1 MTIAENKIKEL
12 EKIAKSVRRNL
23 LKAIYEGKMGHPGG
37 SLSATD
43 ILVFLYFSKL
53 KIFPE
58 NPNHQDRDIF
68 ILSKGHAASALYA
81 VLAERGFFS
90 KDLLK
95 TFGKI
100 NSSLQV
106 HPDMTKVPG
115 VEISTGALG
124 MGLSVGVG
132 MALAS
137 RMDGSKSRVYVL
149 IGDGEMQSGQIWEA
163 SICASHYKLN
173 NLVAILD
180 YNKIQLLGPISQIMG
195 IEPVAEKWKARGWE
209 VIEIDGH
216 KMREIDEA
224 LKKAEEIKGRPSM
237 IIAHTIKGKG
247 VSFMENTAK
256 WHGGAPTE
264 EELKRALEELKD

>member
-1 MTIAENKIKEL
+1 MSISENKIKQL
-12 EKIAKSVRRNL
+12 EKIAESVRRSL

-53 KIFPE
+53 HIYPQ
-58 NPNHQDRDIF
+58 NPDHKDRDIF
-68 ILSKGHAASALYA
+68 ILSEGHGASALYS
-81 VLAERGFFS
+81 VMAERGFFP
-90 KDLLK
+90 KALLK

-106 HPDMTKVPG
+106 HPDMTKLAG

-124 MGLSVGVG
+124 MGLSVAVG

-137 RMDGSKSRVYVL
+137 RMDGLRNRIYVL
-149 IGDGEMQSGQIWEA
+149 IGDGEMQEGQIFEA
-163 SICASHYKLN
+163 AICASHYKLD
-173 NLVAILD
+173 NLIAILD
-180 YNKIQLLGPISQIMG
+180 YNKIQLLGPVPEIMG
-195 IEPVAEKWKARGWE
+195 IEPVVEKWKARGWE
-209 VIEIDGH
+209 TIEIDGH
-216 KMREIDEA
+216 NMREIDEA
-224 LKKAEEIKGRPSM
+224 LEKTEEVKGKPSI

-247 VSFMENTAK
+247 VSFMENTAR

-264 EELKRALEELKD
+264 EELKRALEELKN

>member
-1 MTIAENKIKEL
+1 MSISEDKIKQLKEM
-12 EKIAKSVRRNL
+12 AKSVRRNL

-43 ILVFLYFSKL
+43 ILVYLYFSKL
-53 KIFPE
+53 QIFPE
-58 NPNHQDRDIF
+58 DPSRKDRDIF

-81 VLAERGFFS
+81 VLAARGFFS

-149 IGDGEMQSGQIWEA
+149 IGDGEMQSGQVWEA
-163 SICASHYKLN
+163 SICAPHYKLD

-180 YNKIQLLGPISQIMG
+180 YNKIQLLGPVSQIMG

-216 KMREIDEA
+216 NMSEIDEA
-224 LKKAEEIKGRPSM
+224 LEKIEEVKGKPSI

-247 VSFMENTAK
+247 VSFMENTAR

>member
-1 MTIAENKIKEL
+1 MSIAENKIKEL

-106 HPDMTKVPG
+106 HPDMTKLAG

-124 MGLSVGVG
+124 MGLSVGTG

-137 RMDGSKSRVYVL
+137 RMDGLGNRVYVL
-149 IGDGEMQSGQIWEA
+149 IGDGEMQSGQVWEA
-163 SICASHYKLN
+163 SICVPHYKLD
-173 NLVAILD
+173 NLVVILD
-180 YNKIQLLGPISQIMG
+180 YNKIQLLGPVSQIMG

-224 LKKAEEIKGRPSM
+224 LKKAEEIKGKPSV

-247 VSFMENTAK
+247 VSFMESTAK

-264 EELKRALEELKD
+264 EELKKALEELKD

>member
-1 MTIAENKIKEL
+1 MSISENKIKQL
-12 EKIAKSVRRNL
+12 EKAAKSVRRNL

-43 ILVFLYFSKL
+43 ILVFLYFSKMR
-53 KIFPE
+53 IFPQ
-58 NPNHQDRDIF
+58 NPNHKDRDIF
-68 ILSKGHAASALYA
+68 ILSKGHAASALYS

-90 KDLLK
+90 KDILK

-106 HPDMTKVPG
+106 HPDMTKLPG

-137 RMDGSKSRVYVL
+137 RMDSLRSRIYVL
-149 IGDGEMQSGQIWEA
+149 IGDGEMQEGQIFEA
-163 SICASHYKLN
+163 AICAFHYKLD

-180 YNKIQLLGPISQIMG
+180 YNKIQLLGPVSEIMG

-209 VIEIDGH
+209 AIEIDGH
-216 KMREIDEA
+216 NIREIDEA
-224 LKKAEEIKGRPSM
+224 FRKTEEVKGKPSI
-237 IIAHTIKGKG
+237 IIAHTVKGKG

-256 WHGGAPTE
+256 WHGGAPTKD
-264 EELKRALEELKD
+264 ELEKALGELKD

>member
-1 MTIAENKIKEL
+1 MSISENKLKEL

-43 ILVFLYFSKL
+43 ILVYLYFSKL
-53 KIFPE
+53 QIFPE
-58 NPNHQDRDIF
+58 DPSRKDRDIF

-81 VLAERGFFS
+81 VLAARGFFS

-149 IGDGEMQSGQIWEA
+149 IGDGEMQSGQIFEA
-163 SICASHYKLN
+163 SICAPHYKLD

-180 YNKIQLLGPISQIMG
+180 YNKIQLLGPVSQIMG

-216 KMREIDEA
+216 NMSEIDEA
-224 LKKAEEIKGRPSM
+224 LEKTEEVKGKPSI
-237 IIAHTIKGKG
+237 IIAHTVKGKG

-264 EELKRALEELKD
+264 EELKITLEELKD

>member
-106 HPDMTKVPG
+106 HPDMTKLAG

-124 MGLSVGVG
+124 MGLSVGTG

-137 RMDGSKSRVYVL
+137 RMDGLGNRVYVL
-149 IGDGEMQSGQIWEA
+149 IGDGEMQSGQVWEA
-163 SICASHYKLN
+163 SICVPHYKLD
-173 NLVAILD
+173 NLVVILD
-180 YNKIQLLGPISQIMG
+180 YNKIQLLGPVAQIMG

-224 LKKAEEIKGRPSM
+224 LKKAEEIKGKPSV

-247 VSFMENTAK
+247 VSFMESTAK

-264 EELKRALEELKD
+264 EELKIALEELKD

>member
-1 MTIAENKIKEL
+1 MSISENKLKEL

-43 ILVFLYFSKL
+43 ILVYLYFSKL
-53 KIFPE
+53 QIFPE
-58 NPNHQDRDIF
+58 DPSRKDRDIF

-81 VLAERGFFS
+81 VLAARGFFS

-149 IGDGEMQSGQIWEA
+149 IGDGEMQSGQIFEA
-163 SICASHYKLN
+163 SICAPHYKLD

-180 YNKIQLLGPISQIMG
+180 YNKIQLLGPVSQIMG

-216 KMREIDEA
+216 NMSEIDEA
-224 LKKAEEIKGRPSM
+224 LEKTEEVKGKPSI

-264 EELKRALEELKD
+264 EELKITLEELKD

>member
-1 MTIAENKIKEL
+1 MSISASKIKEL

-43 ILVFLYFSKL
+43 ILVYLYFSKMR
-53 KIFPE
+53 IFPE
-58 NPNHQDRDIF
+58 NPNRKDRDIF

-106 HPDMTKVPG
+106 HPDMRKVPG

-137 RMDGSKSRVYVL
+137 RMDGVKNRVYVL

-163 SICASHYKLN
+163 SICASHYKLD

-180 YNKIQLLGPISQIMG
+180 YNNIQLLGPVPQIMG
-195 IEPVAEKWKARGWE
+195 IEPVADKWRARGWE
-209 VIEIDGH
+209 GIEIDGH
-216 KMREIDEA
+216 NMREIDEA
-224 LKKAEEIKGRPSM
+224 FGKTEKIKGKPSI
-237 IIAHTIKGKG
+237 IIAHTVKGKG

-256 WHGGAPTE
+256 WHGGSPTE
-264 EELKRALEELKD
+264 GELKRALEELKD

>member
-1 MTIAENKIKEL
+1 MSISEKKIKKL

-53 KIFPE
+53 RIYPQ
-58 NPNHQDRDIF
+58 NPNHKDRDIF

-90 KDLLK
+90 KNLLK
-95 TFGKI
+95 TFAKI
-100 NSSLQV
+100 DSSLQV
-106 HPDMTKVPG
+106 HPDMTKLAG

-137 RMDGSKSRVYVL
+137 RMDGLKSKIYVL
-149 IGDGEMQSGQIWEA
+149 LGDGEMQEGQIFEA
-163 SICASHYKLN
+163 AISASHYELD
-173 NLVAILD
+173 NLIAILD
-180 YNKIQLLGPISQIMG
+180 YNKIQLLGPVSQIMG

-209 VIEIDGH
+209 VTEIDGH
-216 KMREIDEA
+216 NIREIDQAIE
-224 LKKAEEIKGRPSM
+224 KTEQVKGKPS
-237 IIAHTIKGKG
+237 IIVAHTIKGKG

-256 WHGGAPTE
+256 WHGGAPAE
-264 EELKRALEELKD
+264 EELEKALEELKD

>member
-1 MTIAENKIKEL
+1 MSISEDKIKQLKEM
-12 EKIAKSVRRNL
+12 AKSVRRNL

-43 ILVFLYFSKL
+43 ILVYLYFSKL
-53 KIFPE
+53 QIFPE
-58 NPNHQDRDIF
+58 DPSRKDRDIF

-81 VLAERGFFS
+81 VLAARGFFS

-149 IGDGEMQSGQIWEA
+149 IGDGEMQSGQIFEA
-163 SICASHYKLN
+163 SICAPHYKLD

-180 YNKIQLLGPISQIMG
+180 YNKIQLLGPVSQIMG

-216 KMREIDEA
+216 NMSEIDEA
-224 LKKAEEIKGRPSM
+224 LEKTEEVKGKPSI
-237 IIAHTIKGKG
+237 IIAHTVKGKG

-256 WHGGAPTE
+256 WHGGEPTE
-264 EELKRALEELKD
+264 EELKIALEELKD

>member
-1 MTIAENKIKEL
+1 MSISEHKSKQLKE
-12 EKIAKSVRRNL
+12 IAKSVRRNL

-43 ILVFLYFSKL
+43 ILVYLYFSKL
-53 KIFPE
+53 QIFPE
-58 NPNHQDRDIF
+58 DPNRKDRDIF

-81 VLAERGFFS
+81 VLAARGFFC

-132 MALAS
+132 VALAS
-137 RMDGSKSRVYVL
+137 RMDGLKSSVYVL
-149 IGDGEMQSGQIWEA
+149 MGDGEMQSGQIFEA
-163 SICASHYKLN
+163 SICAPHYKLD

-180 YNKIQLLGPISQIMG
+180 YNKIQLLGPVSQIMG

-216 KMREIDEA
+216 NMSEIDEA
-224 LKKAEEIKGRPSM
+224 LEKTEEVKGKPSI
-237 IIAHTIKGKG
+237 IIAHTVKGKG

-264 EELKRALEELKD
+264 EELKIALEELKD

>member
-1 MTIAENKIKEL
+1 MSISENKNKEL
-12 EKIAKSVRRNL
+12 EKIAKSIRREL

-53 KIFPE
+53 RIFPE
-58 NPNHQDRDIF
+58 DQNRKDRDIF

-100 NSSLQV
+100 DSSLQV

-132 MALAS
+132 VALAS
-137 RMDGSKSRVYVL
+137 RMDDLRNRVYVL

-163 SICASHYKLN
+163 SICASHYKLD

-195 IEPVAEKWKARGWE
+195 IEPVAEKWKARGWK
-209 VIEIDGH
+209 VLEIDGH
-216 KMREIDEA
+216 SMREIDEA
-224 LKKAEEIKGRPSM
+224 LKKAEGVKGKPSM
-237 IIAHTIKGKG
+237 IIAHTVKGKG

-256 WHGGAPTE
+256 WHGGSPTE
-264 EELKRALEELKD
+264 EELKRALEQLKN

>member
-1 MTIAENKIKEL
+1 MSIAENKIKEL

-81 VLAERGFFS
+81 VLAERAFFS

-106 HPDMTKVPG
+106 HPDMTKLAG

-124 MGLSVGVG
+124 MGLSVGTG

-137 RMDGSKSRVYVL
+137 RMDGLGNRVYVL
-149 IGDGEMQSGQIWEA
+149 IGDGEMQSGQVWEA
-163 SICASHYKLN
+163 SICVPHYKLD
-173 NLVAILD
+173 NLVVILD
-180 YNKIQLLGPISQIMG
+180 YNKIQLLGPVSQIMG

-224 LKKAEEIKGRPSM
+224 LKKAEEIKGKPSV

-247 VSFMENTAK
+247 VSFMESTAK

-264 EELKRALEELKD
+264 EELKIALEELKD

>member
-1 MTIAENKIKEL
+1 MSISESKIKEL
-12 EKIAKSVRRNL
+12 EKIAKSARRNL

-53 KIFPE
+53 RIFPE
-58 NPNHQDRDIF
+58 NPNYQNRDIF

-100 NSSLQV
+100 DSSLQV

-137 RMDGSKSRVYVL
+137 RMDGSRSRVYVL

-163 SICASHYKLN
+163 SISASHYKLD

-180 YNKIQLLGPISQIMG
+180 YNNIQLLGPVSEIMG
-195 IEPVAEKWKARGWE
+195 IEPVAQKWKARGWE

-224 LKKAEEIKGRPSM
+224 LKETEEVKGRPSM

-264 EELKRALEELKD
+264 EELKRALEQLKD

>member
-1 MTIAENKIKEL
+1 MSIPEDKIKQL

-43 ILVFLYFSKL
+43 ILVYLYFSKL
-53 KIFPE
+53 QILPKD
-58 NPNHQDRDIF
+58 PNRKDRDIF

-137 RMDGSKSRVYVL
+137 RMDGLKSRVYVL

-163 SICASHYKLN
+163 SICASHYKLD

-180 YNKIQLLGPISQIMG
+180 YNRIQLLGPVSQIMG
-195 IEPVAEKWKARGWE
+195 IEPVAQKWKARGWE

-216 KMREIDEA
+216 NMSEIDEA
-224 LKKAEEIKGRPSM
+224 LEKTEEVKGKPSI
-237 IIAHTIKGKG
+237 IIAHTIKGRG

-256 WHGGAPTE
+256 WHGGSSTE
-264 EELKRALEELKD
+264 EELKIALEELKD

>member
-1 MTIAENKIKEL
+1 MSISEDKIKQLKEM
-12 EKIAKSVRRNL
+12 AKSVRRNL

-43 ILVFLYFSKL
+43 ILVYLYFSKL
-53 KIFPE
+53 QIFPE
-58 NPNHQDRDIF
+58 DPSRKDRDIF

-81 VLAERGFFS
+81 VLAARGFFS

-149 IGDGEMQSGQIWEA
+149 IGDGEMQSGQVWEA
-163 SICASHYKLN
+163 SICAPHYKLD

-180 YNKIQLLGPISQIMG
+180 YNKIQLLGPVSQIMG

-216 KMREIDEA
+216 NMSEIDEA
-224 LKKAEEIKGRPSM
+224 LEKTEEVKGKPSI
-237 IIAHTIKGKG
+237 IIAHTVKGKG

-264 EELKRALEELKD
+264 EELKITLEELKD

>member
-1 MTIAENKIKEL
+1 MSVSENKIKQL
-12 EKIAKSVRRNL
+12 KKIAKSVRRNL
-23 LKAIYEGKMGHPGG
+23 LKAIHDGKMGHPGG

-43 ILVFLYFSKL
+43 ILVYLYFSKL
-53 KIFPE
+53 QIFPE
-58 NPNHQDRDIF
+58 DPNRKDRDIF

-81 VLAERGFFS
+81 VLSERRFFS

-132 MALAS
+132 VALS
-137 RMDGSKSRVYVL
+137 FRMDGLKRSVYVL
-149 IGDGEMQSGQIWEA
+149 MGDGEMQSGQIWEA
-163 SICASHYKLN
+163 SICAPHYKLD

-180 YNKIQLLGPISQIMG
+180 YNKIQLLGAISQIMG
-195 IEPVAEKWKARGWE
+195 IEPVVEKWKARGWE

-216 KMREIDEA
+216 NMREIDEA
-224 LKKAEEIKGRPSM
+224 LEEVEGIKGKPSI
-237 IIAHTIKGKG
+237 IIAHTTKGKG

-264 EELKRALEELKD
+264 EELKIALEELKD

>member
-1 MTIAENKIKEL
+1 MSISEDKIKQLKEM
-12 EKIAKSVRRNL
+12 AKSVRRNL

-43 ILVFLYFSKL
+43 ILVYLYFSKL
-53 KIFPE
+53 QIFPE
-58 NPNHQDRDIF
+58 DPNRKDRDIF

-81 VLAERGFFS
+81 VLAARGFFS

-132 MALAS
+132 VALSS
-137 RMDGSKSRVYVL
+137 RMDGLKSSVYVL
-149 IGDGEMQSGQIWEA
+149 MGDGEMQSGQIFEA
-163 SICASHYKLN
+163 SICAPHYKLD

-180 YNKIQLLGPISQIMG
+180 YNKIQLLGPVSQIMG

-216 KMREIDEA
+216 NMSEIDEA
-224 LKKAEEIKGRPSM
+224 LEKAEEIKGRPSM

-264 EELKRALEELKD
+264 EELKIALEELKD

>member
-1 MTIAENKIKEL
+1 MSISEDKIKQLKEM
-12 EKIAKSVRRNL
+12 AKSVRRNL

-43 ILVFLYFSKL
+43 ILVYLYFSKL
-53 KIFPE
+53 QIFPE
-58 NPNHQDRDIF
+58 DPSRKDREIF

-81 VLAERGFFS
+81 VLAARGFFS

-95 TFGKI
+95 IFGKI

-124 MGLSVGVG
+124 MGLSVCVG

-149 IGDGEMQSGQIWEA
+149 IGDGEMQSGQVWEA
-163 SICASHYKLN
+163 SICAPHYKLD

-180 YNKIQLLGPISQIMG
+180 YNKIQLLGPVSQIMG

-216 KMREIDEA
+216 NMSEIDEA
-224 LKKAEEIKGRPSM
+224 LEKTEEVKGKPSI

-247 VSFMENTAK
+247 VSFMENTAR

-264 EELKRALEELKD
+264 EEVKRALEELKD

>member
-1 MTIAENKIKEL
+1 MSIAENKTKEL

-106 HPDMTKVPG
+106 HPDMTKLAG

-124 MGLSVGVG
+124 MGLSVGTG

-137 RMDGSKSRVYVL
+137 RMDGLGNRVYVL
-149 IGDGEMQSGQIWEA
+149 IGDGEMQSGQVWEA
-163 SICASHYKLN
+163 SICVPHYKLD
-173 NLVAILD
+173 NLVVILD
-180 YNKIQLLGPISQIMG
+180 YNKIQLLGPVSQIMG

-224 LKKAEEIKGRPSM
+224 LKKAEEIKGKPSV

-247 VSFMENTAK
+247 VSFMESTAK

-264 EELKRALEELKD
+264 EELKIALEELKD

>member
-1 MTIAENKIKEL
+1 MSISENKIKQL

-43 ILVFLYFSKL
+43 ILVYLYFSKL
-53 KIFPE
+53 QIFPE
-58 NPNHQDRDIF
+58 DPNRKDRDIF
-68 ILSKGHAASALYA
+68 ILSKGHAASVLYA
-81 VLAERGFFS
+81 VLATRGFFS

-132 MALAS
+132 VALS
-137 RMDGSKSRVYVL
+137 FRMDGLKSRVYVL
-149 IGDGEMQSGQIWEA
+149 MGDGEMQSGQIWEA
-163 SICASHYKLN
+163 SISASHYKLD
-173 NLVAILD
+173 NLVAMLD
-180 YNKIQLLGPISQIMG
+180 YNKIQLLGPVSEIMG
-195 IEPVAEKWKARGWE
+195 IEPVAEKWKARRWE

-224 LKKAEEIKGRPSM
+224 LKKAEGVKGKPSI

-256 WHGGAPTE
+256 WHGG
-264 EELKRALEELKD
+264 

>member
-1 MTIAENKIKEL
+1 MSISDNKIKKL
-12 EKIAKSVRRNL
+12 KRIAKCVRKDL

-43 ILVFLYFSKL
+43 ILVSLYFSKL
-53 KIFPE
+53 RIFPE
-58 NPNHQDRDIF
+58 NPNQKNRDIF

-81 VLAERGFFS
+81 VLAKRGFFS

-149 IGDGEMQSGQIWEA
+149 IGDGEMQSGQVWEA
-163 SICASHYKLN
+163 SICASHYKLD

-180 YNKIQLLGPISQIMG
+180 YNKIQLLGPVSQIMG
-195 IEPVAEKWKARGWE
+195 IEPVAEKWRARGWK

-216 KMREIDEA
+216 KMREINEA
-224 LKKAEEIKGRPSM
+224 LKKAEEIKGKPSM
-237 IIAHTIKGKG
+237 IIAHTTKGKG
-247 VSFMENTAK
+247 ISFMENTAK
-256 WHGGAPTE
+256 WHGGSPTE

>member
-1 MTIAENKIKEL
+1 MSIAENKIKEL

-106 HPDMTKVPG
+106 HPDMTKLAG

-124 MGLSVGVG
+124 MGLSVGTG

-137 RMDGSKSRVYVL
+137 RMDGLGNRVYVL
-149 IGDGEMQSGQIWEA
+149 IGDGEMQSGQVWEA
-163 SICASHYKLN
+163 SICVPHYKLD
-173 NLVAILD
+173 NLVVILD
-180 YNKIQLLGPISQIMG
+180 YNKIQLLGPVSQIMG

-216 KMREIDEA
+216 KMREIDEG
-224 LKKAEEIKGRPSM
+224 LKKAEEIKGKPSV

-247 VSFMENTAK
+247 VSFMESTAK

-264 EELKRALEELKD
+264 EELKIALEELKD

>member
-1 MTIAENKIKEL
+1 MSISEDKIKQLKEMV
-12 EKIAKSVRRNL
+12 KSVRRNL

-43 ILVFLYFSKL
+43 ILVYLYFSKL
-53 KIFPE
+53 QIFPE
-58 NPNHQDRDIF
+58 DPSRKDRDIF

-81 VLAERGFFS
+81 VLAARGFFS
-90 KDLLK
+90 KDLLR

-149 IGDGEMQSGQIWEA
+149 IGDGEMQSGQIFEA
-163 SICASHYKLN
+163 SICAPHYKLD

-180 YNKIQLLGPISQIMG
+180 YNKIQLLGPVSQIMG

-216 KMREIDEA
+216 NMSEIDEA
-224 LKKAEEIKGRPSM
+224 LEKTEEVKGKPSI
-237 IIAHTIKGKG
+237 IIAHTVKGKG

-264 EELKRALEELKD
+264 EELKIALEELKD

>member
-1 MTIAENKIKEL
+1 MSIAENKIKEL

-106 HPDMTKVPG
+106 HPDMTKLAG

-124 MGLSVGVG
+124 MGLSVGTG

-137 RMDGSKSRVYVL
+137 RMDGLGNRVYVL
-149 IGDGEMQSGQIWEA
+149 IGDGEMQSGQVWEA
-163 SICASHYKLN
+163 SICVPHYKLD
-173 NLVAILD
+173 NLVVILD
-180 YNKIQLLGPISQIMG
+180 YNKIQLLGPVSQIMG

-224 LKKAEEIKGRPSM
+224 LKKAEEIKGKPSV

-247 VSFMENTAK
+247 VSFMESTAK

-264 EELKRALEELKD
+264 EELKIALEELKD